1 MVNHASGGEDPRRG
15 GLPSDPSDVR
25 VLEQALRQAISTSPE
40 AFLKTMEDI
49 ENRAPDY
56 WQKEIDSATWV
67 VIENDEGD
75 PVGVA
80 AARVPDLEMDS
91 GINRPDTRFID
102 SVWVAPSFRGRG
114 LGERLLRFLFETESS
129 KSPDVRQFYL
139 WVLERNILAITLY
152 ERMGFTFVE
161 EQVLPDMSGR
171 TEFRYEYL
179 LDPDQP
185 KIATNAAERHD
196 DLKGGLTYRVLGR
209 RETA

>member
-15 GLPSDPSDVR
+15 GLPSDPRDVR
-25 VLEQALRQAISTSPE
+25 VLEQALREATSPSPE

-91 GINRPDTRFID
+91 GINRPDTR
-102 SVWVAPSFRGRG
+102 
-114 LGERLLRFLFETESS
+114 
-129 KSPDVRQFYL
+129 
-139 WVLERNILAITLY
+139 
-152 ERMGFTFVE
+152 
-161 EQVLPDMSGR
+161 
-171 TEFRYEYL
+171 
-179 LDPDQP
+179 
-185 KIATNAAERHD
+185 
-196 DLKGGLTYRVLGR
+196 
-209 RETA
+209 